1 MIAQPIWDDSGQG
14 DLLALVA
21 AGSPATPSADED
33 WELFVGC
40 LQVASQLDCGPIL
53 PNTLRP
59 MVRGQVAPKRIAA
72 FTSRAIA
79 RGLIEPTG
87 DWEIS
92 DDTEGRNA
100 GRPARC
106 YRWIGDAA

>member
-1 MIAQPIWDDSGQG
+1 MTTPAWSDSHQG
-14 DLLALVA
+14 DLLGLVA
-21 AGSPATPSADED
+21 QGSPATPSADEEWD
-33 WELFVGC
+33 FYVKA
-40 LQVASQLDCGPIL
+40 LQIASQIDCGPIK

-59 MVRGQVAPKRIAA
+59 MVRNHVAPKRIAA

-79 RGLIEPTG
+79 RNLIEPTG
-87 DWEIS
+87 EWEIS
-92 DDTEGRNA
+92 DDREGRNA